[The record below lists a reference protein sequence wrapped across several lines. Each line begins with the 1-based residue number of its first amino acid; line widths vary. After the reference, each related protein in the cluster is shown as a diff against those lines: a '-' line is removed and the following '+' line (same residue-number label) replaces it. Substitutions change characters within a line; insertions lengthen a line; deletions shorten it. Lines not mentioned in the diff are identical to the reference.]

1 MYQNL
6 TKFIKYPPLII
17 ENNSTIKNCLDI
29 QEKKYS
35 IEINNIETFRYQ
47 KIVYLRKYFSLNN
60 LDHRTRL

>member
-47 KIVYLRKYFSLNN
+47 KIVYL
-60 LDHRTRL
+60 